1 MIVKIDINSNVSS
14 EDLSVFP
21 MNPMFCIKSCPFFQR
36 VHHSPENRMSA
47 NQAAK
52 RDVVVSKDAL
62 LKSYRKRL
70 KVRIIQE
77 RNIHPRNPHI
87 SHKRE
92 NSSV

>member
-1 MIVKIDINSNVSS
+1 MFHP

-21 MNPMFCIKSCPFFQR
+21 MNPRFCIKSCPFFQR

-70 KVRIIQE
+70 KVRII
-77 RNIHPRNPHI
+77 
-87 SHKRE
+87 KRRDQRSRRFAQNE
-92 NSSV
+92 CTSKGSVDRRRTSF